1 MLNSMTQIIVNYDNY
16 DNREI
21 SKIVVLQISKLF
33 TLGTIEFIKRKT
45 INIIELFTILC
56 SS

>member
-1 MLNSMTQIIVNYDNY
+1 MLNSMAQIIVNYDNY

-21 SKIVVLQISKLF
+21 SKLVVLQISKFF

-45 INIIELFTILC
+45 IYH
-56 SS
+56 